1 MLLLVR
7 PTLLLL
13 VQGVLREVQAMGL
26 LEVTL
31 FLAPLLLPAEDMVEL
46 ETAPEE
52 PVGLV
57 VEAGEVLPLNLV
69 ARGILHQRVHH
80 KVIAA
85 ALAFGQVLLEF
96 QVAVAVLMR
105 PQAPDLMLLELRLE
119 AVVMA
124 HQIAILEHP

>member
-31 FLAPLLLPAEDMVEL
+31 FLAPLLLPVEDMVEL

-57 VEAGEVLPLNLV
+57 VEVGEVLPLNLV

-85 ALAFGQVLLEF
+85 ALAFGQVLLAS
-96 QVAVAVLMR
+96 QVVEEVLLPLGEQLQR
-105 PQAPDLMLLELRLE
+105 LMLAMVALAL
-119 AVVMA
+119 
-124 HQIAILEHP
+124 QIVTQGLL